1 MAVFKPHSTMTIIH
15 LLKSALETE
24 VDLFQEKVPHGEEM
38 ILKHADTLIP
48 WLWQASQHGIQS
60 DFAQSV
66 VKSLKMFANSDV
78 LVVTFPLQGN

>member
-1 MAVFKPHSTMTIIH
+1 MTIIH

-24 VDLFQEKVPHGEEM
+24 VDLFQEEAPQGEEM

-48 WLWQASQHGIQS
+48 WLWRASQYGIES

-66 VKSLKMFANSDV
+66 VNR
-78 LVVTFPLQGN
+78 